1 MACAAALGLTHAFPL
16 DALAMPS
23 WLIAAFLGLGLA
35 AAAGLR
41 TFLPLL
47 LLALAARFFGLG
59 INQHF
64 SWIGST
70 PMLVGLAVAT
80 AAELAADKIPGVDHG
95 LSLLGTVTRPLAGA
109 LAAGA
114 VFAHVDPGVA
124 ALAGLIIGVPTA
136 LAVHGVQT
144 SARLASTA
152 TTAGLGN
159 PVLSLTE
166 DATSGLLAVLA
177 IAAPVIGAI
186 AVIVLASLGVVL
198 LLRLRRIAMSRRVR
212 P

>member
-1 MACAAALGLTHAFPL
+1 
-16 DALAMPS
+16 
-23 WLIAAFLGLGLA
+23 
-35 AAAGLR
+35 
-41 TFLPLL
+41 
-47 LLALAARFFGLG
+47 
-59 INQHF
+59 
-64 SWIGST
+64 
-70 PMLVGLAVAT
+70 MLVGLAVAT

-159 PVLSLTE
+159 PVLSLAE
-166 DATSGLLAVLA
+166 DAASGLLAVLA
-177 IAAPVIGAI
+177 IVAPVIAAI
-186 AVIVLASLGVVL
+186 AVVVL
-198 LLRLRRIAMSRRVR
+198 LVVGARVLMRLRRTMTGRQDRRA
-212 P
+212 